1 MQENRQTDPLAP
13 ANNTGLETSQE
24 QNLAPENENLNEEQ
38 EIKNEAEQNASAENE
53 EEKAPPKEP
62 LSKKEAEELSLDIQ
76 DSINSIKKNI
86 HKKDYDA
93 NDLRFMSSLSEAVL
107 AKSSSASRK
116 ILYVIFLA
124 ITWLLIWAHFAEI
137 DEITRGQ
144 GSIVP
149 SGKNQVVQNLEGGI
163 VQEILIKEG
172 DEVKKGQ
179 ILVRL
184 DNKSFESSFGESE
197 VRQRELEAKY
207 ARLHAES
214 SGEAFEIAPDANDS
228 LQHEKSL
235 YDSNKAQLAQQEN
248 IIKEQI
254 RQKEIELNELNSKIN
269 QLRSAYSLVLK
280 EKDITEPLFKKGLVS
295 EVEFLQLQRRL
306 SDIKGDL
313 DSSIVSVPRAK
324 AAIAEANNKL
334 NEVKLD
340 FTNKAKKE
348 FNEVSAELQRLRQQ
362 KIGIED
368 RVDRTLV
375 RSPVNGIV
383 SKLYIHTVSG
393 VIKPGE
399 NIAEIVPIED
409 SLIAEVKVKPSD
421 VAFLRPGLRAMVKVT
436 AYDFSIYGGLTGQ
449 VEQISADTET
459 DERGN
464 SWYLV
469 RIKTDKN
476 HLGTD
481 ARPLRI
487 IVGMVVSADIIT
499 GKKSV
504 LDYLLKPIL
513 KVKQAALRER

>member
-1 MQENRQTDPLAP
+1 MQENQ
-13 ANNTGLETSQE
+13 
-24 QNLAPENENLNEEQ
+24 ENLNTP
-38 EIKNEAEQNASAENE
+38 NAQKDE
-53 EEKAPPKEP
+53 PTVPKEQVSKDEAKE
-62 LSKKEAEELSLDIQ
+62 LSKEIGEQIKFIKTNVQ
-76 DSINSIKKNI
+76 KKN
-86 HKKDYDA
+86 YDA

-124 ITWLLIWAHFAEI
+124 IAWLLIWANFAEI

-163 VQEILIKEG
+163 VQEILVKEG
-172 DEVKKGQ
+172 DVVKKGQ
-179 ILVRL
+179 ILVRI

-197 VRQRELEAKY
+197 VRQNELEAKF
-207 ARLHAES
+207 ARLKAES
-214 SGEAFEIAPDANDS
+214 NGEEFQLGENPNDAMM
-228 LQHEKSL
+228 HEKSL
-235 YDSNKAQLAQQEN
+235 YDTNQAQLAQQEN
-248 IIKEQI
+248 IVKEQI

-280 EKDITEPLFKKGLVS
+280 EKNITEPLFKKGLVS

-313 DSSIVSVPRAK
+313 DSSIVSVPRAQ
-324 AAIAEANNKL
+324 AAIAEAKNKL
-334 NEVKLD
+334 KEVELD

-348 FNEVSAELQRLRQQ
+348 FNEVSAELGRLRQQ

-375 RSPVNGIV
+375 RSPVNGVV

-399 NIAEIVPIED
+399 NIAEIVPLED
-409 SLIAEVKVKPSD
+409 NLIAEVKVKPSD
-421 VAFLRPGLRAMVKVT
+421 VAFLRQGLPAMVKVT
-436 AYDFSIYGGLTGQ
+436 AYDFSIYGGLQGE

-469 RIKTDKN
+469 RIKTYKN

-481 ARPLRI
+481 TKPLRI

>member
-1 MQENRQTDPLAP
+1 MQEKQDSVNNLSTLSAQTTTPLDKEP
-13 ANNTGLETSQE
+13 NKEQSKEKDKDKKQDKPLINKQE
-24 QNLAPENENLNEEQ
+24 AKDLSKDISER
-38 EIKNEAEQNASAENE
+38 IKNIRASV
-53 EEKAPPKEP
+53 
-62 LSKKEAEELSLDIQ
+62 Q
-76 DSINSIKKNI
+76 
-86 HKKDYDA
+86 KKDYDA

-107 AKSSSASRK
+107 AKSSSSSRK
-116 ILYVIFLA
+116 ILYAIFLA
-124 ITWLLIWAHFAEI
+124 IAWLLIWAHFAKI

-163 VQEILIKEG
+163 VQEILVKEG

-197 VRQRELEAKY
+197 VRQKELEAKY
-207 ARLHAES
+207 ARLQAEANQEPFEL
-214 SGEAFEIAPDANDS
+214 GENPNDAF
-228 LQHEKSL
+228 LHEKSL
-235 YDSNKAQLAQQEN
+235 YDSNQAQLNQQQN

-254 RQKEIELNELNSKIN
+254 RQRESELSELNSKIN
-269 QLRSAYSLVLK
+269 QLRSAHALVLK

-295 EVEFLQLQRRL
+295 EVEYLQLQRRV
-306 SDIKGDL
+306 SDLKGDL
-313 DSSIVSVPRAK
+313 DASLASLPRAR
-324 AAIAEANNKL
+324 AAIAEAQNRL
-334 NEVKLD
+334 AEVKLD

-383 SKLYIHTVSG
+383 SKLFIHTVSG

-399 NIAEIVPIED
+399 NIAEIVPLED
-409 SLIAEVKVKPSD
+409 NLIAEVKVKPSD
-421 VAFLRPGLRAMVKVT
+421 VAFLRQGLPAMVKVT
-436 AYDFSIYGGLTGQ
+436 AYDFSIYGGLQGE

-469 RIKTDKN
+469 RIKTYKN

-481 ARPLRI
+481 ERPLRI

>member
-1 MQENRQTDPLAP
+1 MQENK
-13 ANNTGLETSQE
+13 
-24 QNLAPENENLNEEQ
+24 ENLNNQ
-38 EIKNEAEQNASAENE
+38 DIQKDDSNTNAKDPISKDEA
-53 EEKAPPKEP
+53 KG
-62 LSKKEAEELSLDIQ
+62 LSKDISNRIKFIKTNVQ
-76 DSINSIKKNI
+76 KKN
-86 HKKDYDA
+86 YDA

-107 AKSSSASRK
+107 AKSSSASKK

-124 ITWLLIWAHFAEI
+124 IAWLLIWANFAEI

-163 VQEILIKEG
+163 VQEILVKEG
-172 DEVKKGQ
+172 DVVKKGQ
-179 ILVRL
+179 ILIRI

-197 VRQRELEAKY
+197 VRQNELEAKF
-207 ARLHAES
+207 ARLKAES
-214 SGEAFEIAPDANDS
+214 NSEPFVLGENPNDAM
-228 LQHEKSL
+228 LHEKSL
-235 YDSNKAQLAQQEN
+235 YDSNKDQLAQQEN
-248 IIKEQI
+248 IVKEQI

-375 RSPVNGIV
+375 RSPVNGVV

-399 NIAEIVPIED
+399 NIAEIVPLED
-409 SLIAEVKVKPSD
+409 NLIAEVKVKPSD
-421 VAFLRPGLRAMVKVT
+421 VAFLRQGLPAMVKVT
-436 AYDFSIYGGLTGQ
+436 AYDFSIYGGLEGE

-469 RIKTDKN
+469 RIKTYKN

>member
-1 MQENRQTDPLAP
+1 MQENQ
-13 ANNTGLETSQE
+13 
-24 QNLAPENENLNEEQ
+24 ENLNSTNAPKEEANPQ
-38 EIKNEAEQNASAENE
+38 
-53 EEKAPPKEP
+53 PKEP
-62 LSKKEAEELSLDIQ
+62 VSKDEAKELSKEIGERIKFIRTNVQKKE
-76 DSINSIKKNI
+76 
-86 HKKDYDA
+86 YDA

-124 ITWLLIWAHFAEI
+124 IAWLLIWANFAEI

-163 VQEILIKEG
+163 VQEILVKEG
-172 DEVKKGQ
+172 DVVKKGQ
-179 ILVRL
+179 ILIRI

-197 VRQRELEAKY
+197 VRQNELEAKF
-207 ARLHAES
+207 ARLKAES
-214 SGEAFEIAPDANDS
+214 NGEAFELGENPNDAM
-228 LQHEKSL
+228 LHEKSL
-235 YDSNKAQLAQQEN
+235 YDSNQAQLAQQEN
-248 IIKEQI
+248 IVKEQI

-269 QLRSAYSLVLK
+269 QLKSAYALVVK
-280 EKDITEPLFKKGLVS
+280 EKNITEPLFKKGLVS
-295 EVEFLQLQRRL
+295 EVEFLQLQRKL
-306 SDIKGDL
+306 SDLKGDL
-313 DSSIVSVPRAK
+313 DSSIVSIPRAQ
-324 AAIAEANNKL
+324 AAIAEAKNKL
-334 NEVKLD
+334 SEVKLD

-348 FNEVSAELQRLRQQ
+348 FNEVSAELGRLRQQ

-375 RSPVNGIV
+375 RSPVNGVV

-399 NIAEIVPIED
+399 NIAEIVPLED
-409 SLIAEVKVKPSD
+409 NLIAEVKVKPSD
-421 VAFLRPGLRAMVKVT
+421 VAFLRQGLPAMVKVT
-436 AYDFSIYGGLTGQ
+436 AYDFSIYGGLEGE

-469 RIKTDKN
+469 RIKTYKN